1 MIKYY
6 QIMFY
11 NVKEVVSVRKGWLM
25 AGIVI
30 VLLVIYVFVL
40 KPYYFD
46 AGLSEEEKQETSQAL
61 ESIINRAKEDAVQ
74 LPDTLTEQDEESHEE
89 AADPIETEPVPNTV
103 GETTE
108 PNTDSSTVPSD
119 SLDPE
124 TASDTDEQ
132 QAKQKR
138 IEAQYVETMEA
149 VQTQAESLL
158 NDLIEE
164 AKFEYQNLTV
174 KEKDDLLVTG
184 KLASKYMAR
193 ANELEAMIDEA
204 VESLLAD
211 MKAELSANGF
221 STESVE
227 SLQITYEAAKK
238 ARREELLSKALNY
251 QP

>member
-1 MIKYY
+1 
-6 QIMFY
+6 
-11 NVKEVVSVRKGWLM
+11 VVSVRRGWLT

-30 VLLVIYVFVL
+30 VLLAIYVFVL

-61 ESIINRAKEDAVQ
+61 ETIINRAKDEA
-74 LPDTLTEQDEESHEE
+74 EESHDKSAGQEE
-89 AADPIETEPVPNTV
+89 EPKVEATDPIETEPVPNTV
-103 GETTE
+103 GEETE

-119 SLDPE
+119 ATNPE
-124 TASDTDEQ
+124 TAGELNEQ
-132 QAKQKR
+132 QSAQKR
-138 IEAQYVETMEA
+138 IEDRYTLTMTE
-149 VQTQAESLL
+149 VQKQAESLL

-174 KEKDDLLVTG
+174 EEKDDLLVTG

-227 SLQITYEAAKK
+227 SLQHTYEAAKK